1 MGGVVGQALLLARTH
16 ELLLGRSQDTL
27 FVGKHQPDDQEAE
40 VPGGD

>member
-1 MGGVVGQALLLARTH
+1 
-16 ELLLGRSQDTL
+16 LLLGRGQDTL